1 MLREQL
7 VRDNLY
13 NILQVYIQIIFYKQ
27 NYGNIEQLLPLIDSI
42 YKLFDSNC
50 KLLQISGIDIL
61 DYFEKNNFNIDTT
74 IDDIINNYYEIVE
87 EV

>member
-27 NYGNIEQLLPLIDSI
+27 NYKNIEQLLPLIDSI
-42 YKLFDSNC
+42 YQLFDSNC
-50 KLLQISGIDIL
+50 KLLQIDSNKIL
-61 DYFEKNNFNIDTT
+61 DYFKQNEYDIDNT
-74 IDDIINNYYEIVE
+74 IDNIINDYYIKE
-87 EV
+87 

>member
-27 NYGNIEQLLPLIDSI
+27 NYKSIEQLLPLIDSI
-42 YKLFDSNC
+42 YQLFDSNC
-50 KLLQISGIDIL
+50 KLLQIDGDKIL
-61 DYFEKNNFNIDTT
+61 DYFKKNDYDIDNT
-74 IDDIINNYYEIVE
+74 IDNIINDYYQKV
-87 EV
+87 

>member
-27 NYGNIEQLLPLIDSI
+27 NYKNIEQLLPLIDSI
-42 YKLFDSNC
+42 YQLFDSNC
-50 KLLQISGIDIL
+50 KLLQIDGSKIL
-61 DYFEKNNFNIDTT
+61 EYFQNNNFIVEDTINNIIEDYY
-74 IDDIINNYYEIVE
+74 DIIQ
-87 EV
+87 

>member
-27 NYGNIEQLLPLIDSI
+27 NYKNIEQLLPLIDSI
-42 YKLFDSNC
+42 YQLFDSNC
-50 KLLQISGIDIL
+50 KLLQIDGDKIL
-61 DYFEKNNFNIDTT
+61 DYFKKNDYDIDNT
-74 IDDIINNYYEIVE
+74 IDNIINDYYQKV
-87 EV
+87 